1 MKKIVVLA
9 ILGALALAVPAAQAV
24 EYVPAPPPKEH
35 KPPKGHGKGHGKSH
49 KCQPHS
55 VGYNATGTL
64 IASSLSAQGKDR
76 YSGTLEVQV
85 NRANH
90 RGLTGEETFTLT
102 SAKVFFHHGVDAQS
116 PAVGSRVKLH
126 GKVTQLAKKCP
137 SEGFTPAV
145 TVRKVDIRQA
155 KQP

>member
-1 MKKIVVLA
+1 MKKIVVFAVLS
-9 ILGALALAVPAAQAV
+9 ALALAVPAAQAV
-24 EYVPAPPPKEH
+24 EYVPAPPPEGH
-35 KPPKGHGKGHGKSH
+35 GHGHGKDHGKSH
-49 KCQPHS
+49 KCQPHA

-64 IASSLSAQGKDR
+64 IASGLSAQGKDR

-90 RGLTGEETFTLT
+90 HGLTGDQTFTLT

-137 SEGFTPAV
+137 TEGFTPAV